1 MRADDTDMDIK
12 EVFSRLLPHYF
23 DRADDL
29 PADIRLIL
37 HLNRWASVPAACIDC
52 TQRVAGKR
60 LARQMARELTHMQS
74 FGRPECAT

>member
-1 MRADDTDMDIK
+1 MADDRDINA
-12 EVFSRLLPHYF
+12 VFSRLLAHYF

-52 TQRVAGKR
+52 TELVVNKR
-60 LARQMARELTHMQS
+60 LARQMYRELTHMQS
-74 FGRPECAT
+74 FGRPGCDG